1 MPLEIE
7 RKFLVRDGWP
17 RNTGGEPY
25 RQGYLKQS
33 GDPPTIRVRRAGDLA
48 FLTIKSQPAGL
59 VRDEYEYRI
68 PVDHAEEMLASLC
81 HHPLI
86 EKVRPRCLM
95 PEWSGRSM
103 SSKVLTPGLLWPR
116 SSFTTPTSR
125 LRSLNGLVSRSS
137 EIRRTRTQPCRG
149 IRTLPGWTPIRRTER
164 RDVLPSSRRPSD

>member
-1 MPLEIE
+1 LSIGEKMPLEIE

-33 GDPPTIRVRRAGDLA
+33 GDPPTIRVRRAGGLA

-68 PVDHAEEMLASLC
+68 PADHAEEMLASLC

-86 EKVRPRCLM
+86 EKVRHKVPHAGVVWEIDEFQGVNAGLVM
-95 PEWSGRSM
+95 AEVELHDPDQPFEKPEWIGAE
-103 SSKVLTPGLLWPR
+103 VTGDPR
-116 SSFTTPTSR
+116 YSNSALSRHPYTTW
-125 LRSLNGLVSRSS
+125 V
-137 EIRRTRTQPCRG
+137 
-149 IRTLPGWTPIRRTER
+149 
-164 RDVLPSSRRPSD
+164 DAD